1 MKILALDTSSPR
13 GSIALLED
21 DELTAELRLTSSDTH
36 SARLLSGVEYL
47 LSAAGWKL
55 EECGLI
61 AAGIGPGSFT
71 GIRIGVAT
79 ALGLAQ
85 SIGCALAPVSGL
97 DALASAVA
105 RLLAEPDRE
114 GPAIAIAM
122 DASRGQIY
130 YAEYRV
136 RRGRLHAAVRPS
148 LRSPDLARAT
158 MGNRRMLVAG
168 DGAVCYAAELG
179 IARGGGRRRL
189 VSLDLF
195 LACPVGRLALSRKR
209 SWVRGEYL
217 AAEPLYIRPPDALV
231 KRARAKGRGR

>member
-21 DELTAELRLTSSDTH
+21 DELTAELRLTSADTH

-47 LSAAGWKL
+47 LSAAGWRL
-55 EECGLI
+55 QECGLI

-105 RLLAEPDRE
+105 RLLSPGNRDE
-114 GPAIAIAM
+114 PAIGIAM

-136 RRGRLHAAVRPS
+136 RGGRLCAAGKPS
-148 LRSPDLARAT
+148 LRSTDLARAA
-158 MGNRRMLVAG
+158 MGRRRLLLAG
-168 DGAVCYAAELG
+168 DGAVRYAAELG
-179 IARGGGRRRL
+179 IARGGVRRL
-189 VSLDLF
+189 VALDLF
-195 LACPVGRLALSRKR
+195 LACPVGRLAFSRKR

-217 AAEPLYIRPPDALV
+217 AAEPLYIRPPDALAN
-231 KRARAKGRGR
+231 RARAKGRGR